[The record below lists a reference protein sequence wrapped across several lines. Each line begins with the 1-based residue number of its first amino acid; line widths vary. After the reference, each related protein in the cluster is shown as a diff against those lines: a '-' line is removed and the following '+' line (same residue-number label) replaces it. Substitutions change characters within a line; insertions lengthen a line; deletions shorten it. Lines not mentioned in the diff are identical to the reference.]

1 MSRRATLREIAHA
14 RSGEKGPDS
23 NISVFAY
30 HPDDYYILLEQVT
43 TAAVTRHFAGILRGE
58 ALRYA
63 VPSVS
68 GLIFVMGDVLEGG
81 RTRTLAFEESGKAL
95 SSLLLSLEIELPED
109 HPVRSAQDLLRPAPA
124 AEDRDGR
131 RKVRLGCATAWARD
145 RFEPAADLV
154 ARGNIDYLCFE
165 SMSEVT
171 MSAHQVARSANPAL
185 PAFDPYLRPRLEP
198 VLRQCAEK
206 GIRIISNQGW
216 LDPAAAAR
224 EVRDLAEELGL
235 ARLKIAAVDGTLD
248 PADLIAQDLTFVET
262 GTPVSG
268 ERDHIVSTEVYLG
281 ATGIVAALQMGADVV
296 ITGRVADACLYLGP
310 LAHEF
315 GWDLSDEQAAARGMI
330 VGHLMECGSQITGG
344 YFSDPPYK
352 IVPDLHRI
360 GHPICEVDSETVSIT
375 KLEDTGGIVS
385 EATCKE
391 QLLYET
397 QNPARYL
404 GPDVVVDLGRV
415 TFRQSGKD
423 RVDVIMDN
431 PGLPRPD
438 TLKALVGLR
447 EGFIAEEL
455 VVFAG
460 PSALQR
466 ARMTEDLLRRRFDEI
481 GLVHEELRM
490 DYVGLNSVH
499 REASPPI
506 AGEPYEVIL
515 RIAVKCA
522 DRENAGKLRREVDP
536 LAVNGVSGT
545 GKWATVST
553 GERIRPV
560 IGMNSVLVPRSVVK
574 TRITLVGSEGVE
586 IRDL

>member
-1 MSRRATLREIAHA
+1 MARRAALREIAHA

-30 HPDDYYILLEQVT
+30 HPDDYRILLEQVT
-43 TAAVTRHFAGILRGE
+43 VEAVTRHFAGILRGQ
-58 ALRYA
+58 ASRYA
-63 VPSVS
+63 VPSVG
-68 GLIFVMGDVLEGG
+68 GLNFVMRDVLEGG

-95 SSLLLSLEIELPED
+95 SSLLLSLEIELPDD
-109 HPVRSAQDLLRPAPA
+109 HPPRSAQDVLPQTA
-124 AEDRDGR
+124 AVTHRGGL

-145 RFEPAADLV
+145 RFEPALDLV
-154 ARGNIDYLCFE
+154 RRGKIDYLCFE

-185 PAFDPYLRPRLEP
+185 PPFDPYLRPRLEP
-198 VLRQCAEK
+198 LLRECFEK

-216 LDPAAAAR
+216 LDPLAAAR
-224 EVRDLAEELGL
+224 EVRALAQEQGL
-235 ARLKIAAVDGTLD
+235 PRLRIAVVDGALNL
-248 PADLIAQDLTFVET
+248 ADLIAHDLTFVET
-262 GTPVSG
+262 GAPVSD
-268 ERDHIVSTEVYLG
+268 ERDRIVSVEVYHG
-281 ATGIVAALQMGADVV
+281 AGGIVEALRRGADMV

-310 LAHEF
+310 LAYEF
-315 GWDLSDEQAAARGMI
+315 NWDLSDEQAISRGMV

-344 YFSDPPYK
+344 YFCDPPYK
-352 IVPDLHRI
+352 IVPDLHRV
-360 GHPICEVDSETVSIT
+360 GHPICEVDAECVSIT
-375 KLEDTGGIVS
+375 KLPDTGGMVS
-385 EATCKE
+385 EASCKE

-397 QNPARYL
+397 QDPARYL

-415 TFRQSGKD
+415 RFRQSGKD
-423 RVDVIMDN
+423 RVEVIMDR

-438 TLKALVGLR
+438 TLKALVGIR
-447 EGFIAEEL
+447 EGFIAEEF

-460 PSALQR
+460 PSALER
-466 ARMTEDLLRRRFDEI
+466 ARITEGILRRRFEES
-481 GLVHEELRM
+481 GLLYQDLRM

-515 RIAVKCA
+515 RVALKCA
-522 DRENAGKLRREVDP
+522 DRENARKLRTEIDP

-553 GERIRPV
+553 GDRIRPV
-560 IGMNSVLVPRSVVK
+560 IGMNSVLVPRN
-574 TRITLVGSEGVE
+574 LVEARVTVLEDDG
-586 IRDL
+586 IAQR